1 MALPPIISNLPI
13 IKLFKSNAPANNQTN
28 TEQAKAKALSD
39 SVSISAAA
47 ARGLKLSGASPIKD
61 DAEARG
67 VAQQANKLLS
77 ENDLPLGLDP
87 KFT

>member
-28 TEQAKAKALSD
+28 SEQAKAQALKD
-39 SVSISAAA
+39 SVNISAAA
-47 ARGLKLSGASPIKD
+47 ARGMKLSGTSPIKD

-67 VAQQANKLLS
+67 VAQNTNALLS
-77 ENDLPLGLDP
+77 ESDLALGLDP
-87 KFT
+87 KFS

>member
-28 TEQAKAKALSD
+28 SEQAKAQAMKD

-47 ARGLKLSGASPIKD
+47 ARGLKLSGTSLIKD
-61 DAEARG
+61 DTEARN
-67 VAQQANKLLS
+67 VAQQTNKLLADGEMS
-77 ENDLPLGLDP
+77 LGLDP
-87 KFT
+87 KFG

>member
-28 TEQAKAKALSD
+28 TEQAKAQALKD

-47 ARGLKLSGASPIKD
+47 ARGLKLSGTSPIKD
-61 DAEARG
+61 DEEARG
-67 VAQQANKLLS
+67 VAQQTNALLS